1 MAVVPSDMMT
11 GAPGGTAPP
20 GSSEP
25 TVARTRL
32 RPAAALLF
40 AVCAAG
46 VAVTP
51 LGGAAS
57 DPIPSPEQFFGFPM
71 GAEGR
76 LAHWDRMVDY
86 FTLVGERSSR
96 VAVREVGRTTLGHPY
111 LLATI
116 STPETIADLP
126 RYQAQ
131 QRRLADPRRTSRAE
145 AEAIA
150 RDGKAVVLI
159 GANVHATEIGTNQGM
174 NDLLHRLATERSRW
188 VDHVLDNAIVL
199 LIPSQNPDGQRM
211 VVDWYRRNRG
221 TPYEGS
227 PLPELYQPYAGHDN
241 NRDSYMLTQVET
253 RHLNRVLYHEWLP
266 EVYLDKH
273 QMGSAFARIFVPPFK
288 NPPNPN
294 VDPLVWSEVNLLGQ
308 AMATRLHE
316 AGKPGVI
323 WGELYS
329 AFWQGANN
337 TNPWWHNMIGLLT
350 ETASARLATSVEQD
364 RVDPQPPRGAGRH
377 PRRTRRS
384 PGGSGASLPPPRDTQ
399 YRMNYPRPW
408 LGGRWTFAD
417 VVEYDRLA
425 TEGLLESVAS
435 NREMLKRNFFRM
447 NRRTI
452 ERFAA
457 GSPFAYLVP
466 APETQHDPAAATHL
480 LQLLQAEAA
489 EIYVAD
495 APFAAG
501 ERRVAAGTYV
511 VPLAQS
517 FGRWVKDLLE
527 PQVYP
532 DIRWPSPRSPRDL
545 PYDVTAWSLG
555 MLMGV
560 ETLRVDEPFEAQL
573 SPVAGAVAAPAGRV
587 AGNPAAE
594 TWLLA
599 PDSNRSSVAV
609 NRLLAAGASVAWLRA
624 PLDVAGADVAA
635 TRRIA
640 PGTLVVRDA
649 APALVADVAR
659 KVGVQLEGR
668 DLPAGATLL
677 PLRSA
682 RLGVFEPWGGNRDA
696 GWTRWVLEQHEFPY
710 RRLRNADLRAPDL
723 HDRFDVVILPEMGA
737 AALIRGLRS
746 QRVRPEYRGGIG
758 VDGIRNLRR
767 FVQAG
772 GTLIT
777 LGNSARIAMDHL
789 ETPLTDRV
797 RGARPGAFLAPGSIV
812 RVAVDTEHPIGY
824 GMPPEADAMFVGN
837 GAYVSSSPSAVAA
850 TTAVVRYPNAPLL
863 RSGWLIGEERLRGT
877 GAVLEVRDGRGRI
890 ILHTFR
896 VQHRGQTWGTFK
908 LLFNA
913 IRYGAA
919 LSPPATAPAS
929 PAVPPP
935 PPPAGAEGGRQAL

>member
-1 MAVVPSDMMT
+1 MT
-11 GAPGGTAPP
+11 GAKRPVGPIRL
-20 GSSEP
+20 P
-25 TVARTRL
+25 T
-32 RPAAALLF
+32 AAALLL
-40 AVCAAG
+40 AVCAA
-46 VAVTP
+46 VAGVTP
-51 LGGAAS
+51 LGSAANDS
-57 DPIPSPEQFFGFPM
+57 IPSPEQFFGCPM
-71 GAEGR
+71 GADGC
-76 LAHWDRMVDY
+76 LAHWDRIVDY
-86 FTLVGERSSR
+86 FTLVGAGSNR

-111 LLATI
+111 LLAAI
-116 STPETIADLP
+116 SEPETIADLP
-126 RYQAQ
+126 RYQAE
-131 QRRLADPRRTSRAE
+131 QRRLADPRRTSPEE

-150 RDGKAVVLI
+150 RDGKVVVLI

-174 NDLLHRLATERSRW
+174 NDLLHRLATERSPW
-188 VDHVLDNAIVL
+188 VDRVLANTIVL

-227 PLPELYQPYAGHDN
+227 PLPELYHPYAGHDN

-253 RHLNRVLYHEWLP
+253 RHLNQVLYHEWLP

-273 QMGSAFARIFVPPFK
+273 QMGSTFARIFVPPFK

-308 AMATRLHE
+308 AMAARLHE

-337 TNPWWHNMIGLLT
+337 TNPWWHNMVALLT
-350 ETASARLATSVEQD
+350 ETASAQLATSVDQD
-364 RVDPQPPRGAGRH
+364 RVNPRAPGGPA
-377 PRRTRRS
+377 PRRARARR
-384 PGGSGASLPPPRDTQ
+384 PPAGTGAALPPPRDTQ

-408 LGGRWTFAD
+408 LGGKWTFAD

-425 TEGLLESVAS
+425 TEGLLESVAG
-435 NREMLKRNFFRM
+435 NREMLKRNFYGM

-466 APETQHDPAAATHL
+466 APETQHDPAAAAHL
-480 LQLLQAEAA
+480 LRLLQAEAA
-489 EIYVAD
+489 EIHVAD
-495 APFAAG
+495 APFTAG
-501 ERRVAAGTYV
+501 EHRVAAGTYV
-511 VPLAQS
+511 VPLAQP

-532 DIRWPSPRSPRDL
+532 DIRWPSPRAPLDL

-560 ETLRVDEPFEAQL
+560 ETIRVDEPFEARL
-573 SPVAGAVAAPAGRV
+573 TPVAGPVAAPAGRV
-587 AGNPAAE
+587 SGSPVAE
-594 TWLLA
+594 IYLLS
-599 PDSNRSSVAV
+599 PESNLSAVAV
-609 NRLLAAGASVAWLRA
+609 NRLLAAGASVAWVRA
-624 PLDVAGADVAA
+624 PLDLAGTGGDAA
-635 TRRIA
+635 RRIA

-649 APALVADVAR
+649 APALAAELAQEL
-659 KVGVQLEGR
+659 GVQLEG
-668 DLPAGATLL
+668 LEAPIAAPLL
-677 PLRSA
+677 PLRRP

-710 RRLRNADLRAPDL
+710 RRLRNADLRTPDL
-723 HDRFDVVILPEMGA
+723 LDRFDVVILPEMGA
-737 AALIRGLRS
+737 AELIRGLRG
-746 QRVRPEYRGGIG
+746 QKIRPEYRDGIG
-758 VDGIRNLRR
+758 VDGVRNLRR

-789 ETPLTDRV
+789 ETPVSDRV
-797 RGARPGAFLAPGSIV
+797 RGARPGTFLAPGSIV
-812 RVAVDTEHPIGY
+812 RVVVDTQHPIGY
-824 GMPPEADAMFVGN
+824 GMPPEADAMFVAN
-837 GAYVSSSPSAVAA
+837 GAYLPSSRAAEAA
-850 TTAVVRYPNAPLL
+850 TTTVVHYPDAPLQ
-863 RSGWLIGEERLRGT
+863 RSGWLIGEDRLRGT
-877 GAVLEVRDGRGRI
+877 GAVLEVREGRGRV

-913 IRYGAA
+913 IFYGAA
-919 LSPPATAPAS
+919 IAPPSPGSGT
-929 PAVPPP
+929 
-935 PPPAGAEGGRQAL
+935 GRRQAP

>member
-1 MAVVPSDMMT
+1 MMT
-11 GAPGGTAPP
+11 GTRDGTAPP
-20 GSSEP
+20 GHGEP
-25 TVARTRL
+25 TVARIRL
-32 RPAAALLF
+32 RPVAALLL
-40 AVCAAG
+40 AAG
-46 VAVTP
+46 AVAVAVTP
-51 LGGAAS
+51 LGGAAN
-57 DPIPSPEQFFGFPM
+57 DAIPSPEQFFGFPM

-96 VAVREVGRTTLGHPY
+96 VAVRELGRTTLGHPY
-111 LLATI
+111 LLAAI
-116 STPETIADLP
+116 SAPETIADLP

-131 QRRLADPRRTSRAE
+131 QRRLADPRATSPAE

-150 RDGKAVVLI
+150 RDGKVVVLI

-174 NDLLHRLATERSRW
+174 NDLLHRLATEHSRW

-211 VVDWYRRNRG
+211 VVEWYRRNRG
-221 TPYEGS
+221 TPFAGS

-241 NRDSYMLTQVET
+241 NRDSFMLTQVET

-273 QMGSAFARIFVPPFK
+273 QMGGSFARIFVPPFK

-308 AMATRLHE
+308 AMAARLHE
-316 AGKPGVI
+316 AGKTGVI

-337 TNPWWHNMIGLLT
+337 TNPWWHNMVGLLT
-350 ETASARLATSVEQD
+350 ETASAQLATPVEQD
-364 RVDPQPPRGAGRH
+364 RVPPRAAGGARRGRIRA
-377 PRRTRRS
+377 RRA
-384 PGGSGASLPPPRDTQ
+384 PPGSGASLPPPRDTQ

-435 NREMLKRNFFRM
+435 NREMLKRNFYRM

-457 GSPFAYLVP
+457 GSPYAYLVP
-466 APETQHDPAAATHL
+466 APETQHDPAAVVQL
-480 LQLLQAEAA
+480 LRLLQAGAA
-489 EIYVAD
+489 EVHVAD

-501 ERRVAAGTYV
+501 GRRVAAGTYV

-517 FGRWVKDLLE
+517 FGRWIKDILE

-532 DIRWPSPRSPRDL
+532 DIRWPSPRSPLDI

-560 ETLRVDEPFEAQL
+560 ETIRIDEPFEARL
-573 SPVAGAVAAPAGRV
+573 TAVGGAVAAPAGRV
-587 AGNPAAE
+587 TGNPAAE
-594 TWLLA
+594 TWLLS
-599 PDSNRSSVAV
+599 PDSNRSAVAV
-609 NRLLAAGASVAWLRA
+609 NRLLAAGAFVAWVRA
-624 PLDVAGADVAA
+624 PLDVAGAGGAA
-635 TRRIA
+635 MHRIA
-640 PGTLVVRDA
+640 AGTLVVRDA
-649 APALVADVAR
+649 APALLADVAR
-659 KVGVQLEGR
+659 ELGVAIEGR
-668 DLPAGATLL
+668 ELPAGAALL
-677 PLRSA
+677 PLRPA

-723 HDRFDVVILPEMGA
+723 HERFDVVILPEMGA
-737 AALIRGLRS
+737 AAFLRGLRS
-746 QRVRPEYRGGIG
+746 PRVRPEYRGGIG
-758 VDGIRNLRR
+758 VDGVRNLRR

-812 RVAVDTEHPIGY
+812 RVAVDTGHPIGY

-837 GAYVSSSPSAVAA
+837 GAYVSSPRAPDAA
-850 TTAVVRYPNAPLL
+850 TTRVVRYPDAPLL

-877 GAVLEVRDGRGRI
+877 GAVFEVREGRGRI

-919 LSPPATAPAS
+919 LAPRA
-929 PAVPPP
+929 AVPPDEAALP
-935 PPPAGAEGGRQAL
+935 PGGAPGGSRAP